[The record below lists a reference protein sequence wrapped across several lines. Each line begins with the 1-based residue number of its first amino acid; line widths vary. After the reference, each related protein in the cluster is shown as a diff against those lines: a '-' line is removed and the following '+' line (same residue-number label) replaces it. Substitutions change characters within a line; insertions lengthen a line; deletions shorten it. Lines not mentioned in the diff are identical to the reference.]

1 MNKQPPCATGN
12 EVKAVNTEF
21 GKIAVLICGDVFDD
35 EVKAR
40 VSRDTNV
47 LILPLAHSFDGRS
60 PDLDRWLKE
69 ECQAYA
75 DEIKKVGIPGLIVH
89 SLEDL
94 TLPEVSFGEAMIVS
108 ADGKVLVESEHGT
121 DKALI
126 FEMASV
132 MSTGG

>member
-1 MNKQPPCATGN
+1 MSEQPPCATGN

-21 GKIAVLICGDVFDD
+21 GNIAVLLCGDVFDD

-47 LILPLAHSFDGRS
+47 LILPLARSFDGRS

-69 ECQAYA
+69 ERQAYA
-75 DEIKKVGIPGLIVH
+75 DEIKTVGIPGLLVH

-94 TLPEVSFGEAMIVS
+94 TLPEAPFGGII
-108 ADGKVLVESEHGT
+108 LVESEHGT
-121 DKALI
+121 DKALM